1 MPSAVP
7 YQAVDRRNVCAI
19 IVTYFPDQSFGAY
32 LATIAAQYPRVLII
46 DNGSHP
52 GELERLCG
60 QAPERIELCSMD
72 GNAGLGAAL
81 NHGIQQ
87 AIAMGYCWA
96 TLFDQDSEPLTDL
109 PEHFAALLATHPDP
123 ARVAIVGARFQDRNK
138 PRAEQ
143 PAAPMRS
150 GPLWSAKRRVIT
162 SGSLLSLAAYEE
174 LGMFREDYFIDSIDH
189 EYCYRAAQHGWQ
201 VLESTTT
208 LLMHSVGAK
217 RPHSFLGKQIW
228 RSHHSAIRCY
238 FMARNRMLLAWEY
251 RQYGKLVRE
260 SLRCLRELFWIL
272 LYERDKLA
280 KVRATLV
287 GCLHGLCN
295 CPTMPAWIARVAGA
309 RIRAAE

>member
-7 YQAVDRRNVCAI
+7 YQAVDRSNVCAI
-19 IVTYFPDQSFGAY
+19 IVTYFPDQSFGTY
-32 LATIAAQYPRVLII
+32 LATIAAQYPRVLVI
-46 DNGSHP
+46 DNGSRP
-52 GELERLCG
+52 GELERLRG
-60 QAPERIELCSMD
+60 QAPERIELYSMN

-87 AIAMGYCWA
+87 AMAMGFCWA

-109 PEHFAALLATHPDP
+109 PEHFAALLASHPDP

-138 PRAEQ
+138 PRAAQ
-143 PAAPMRS
+143 SGAPTN

-162 SGSLLSLAAYEE
+162 SGSLLSLTAYAE
-174 LGMFREDYFIDSIDH
+174 LGRFREDYFIDAIDH
-189 EYCYRAAQHGWQ
+189 EYCFRVQRHGWQ

-208 LLMHSVGAK
+208 LLMHSVGEK
-217 RPHSFLGKQIW
+217 RLHSFLGRPVW

-260 SLRCLRELFWIL
+260 SSRCLRELFWIL
-272 LYERDKLA
+272 LYESDKLA
-280 KVRATLV
+280 KLRATLA

-295 CPTMPAWIARVAGA
+295 RPTMPAWIARAAGA
-309 RIRAAE
+309 RQRGSE